1 MILLIVAIVLTVV
14 LCENLVVHIVA
25 IRAMIVMN
33 VTIVICATVIRA
45 SCPEEGGRMGLRA

>member
-45 SCPEEGGRMGLRA
+45 ICPEEGGRMGLRE